1 MLRINVNYPR
11 IMSILKTTGLLAC
24 AGIFSSAVLSG
35 QQFEASGGE
44 FSESDLLKTYGFL
57 IASQVGLA
65 EMDLEKE
72 QVDALVEGMHYALEN
87 NEPPFPFEEIGP
99 QLQAFLQQKQEVAG
113 ARAAEAGR
121 AAAEVFFSE
130 LAERDDVERTD
141 SGLYYEVIEL
151 GDGDRPGPDDT
162 VRIHYSGSLISGE
175 VFDSSHARG
184 EPAEFPVM
192 GVIPGMSEG
201 LQLLPVGSEAILYI
215 PADLGYGNQ
224 GTGNIPPGSTL
235 IFEVEVIDIVD

>member
-1 MLRINVNYPR
+1 
-11 IMSILKTTGLLAC
+11 MSILKRTRLLAF
-24 AGIFSSAVLSG
+24 AGILSTAILSG
-35 QQFEASGGE
+35 QQPEADAEG
-44 FSESDLLKTYGFL
+44 FSENDLLKTYGFL

-65 EMDLEKE
+65 DMDLEQE
-72 QVDALVEGMHYALEN
+72 QLEALVEGMYYQLEN
-87 NEPPFPFEEIGP
+87 QEPPFPFEQIGP
-99 QLQAFLQQKQEVAG
+99 QLQAFLQQKQEVAS

-121 AAAEVFFSE
+121 AAAAEFFAQ

-141 SGLYYEVIEL
+141 SGLYYEIVEL
-151 GDGDRPGPDDT
+151 GDGDRPGPNDT
-162 VRIHYSGSLISGE
+162 VRIHYTGSLISGQT
-175 VFDSSHARG
+175 FDSSYNRG

-215 PADLGYGNQ
+215 PSDLGYGNQ

-235 IFEVEVIDIVD
+235 IFEVELIDIVE